1 MLNFLEEIIKEHKK
15 IIFCFFAILPFFIAD
30 IVLRYS
36 LNPIVLNQFR
46 YNAIPVLFSVFWVM
60 LFVYFCWGILP
71 EKIGRIVYLVL
82 VNLFGAWFFANYL
95 CFKILSRFLWLED
108 IFLAGEAS
116 DYIASVFTY
125 INIKTII
132 CIIIYL
138 ASVIIAY
145 RMWEKPQF
153 NHRYIKYIPLDLCIL
168 GIICVQ
174 IFMNVSIKKDKEVGA
189 WEVWEKPT
197 LVYDKFQDSNKSL
210 GVAGFYQ
217 YTLKNFYRMVTKS
230 KLSLADEQTVIDYFE
245 NKNIKDNEMTGI
257 LKDKN
262 VIFVLMESMDDWI
275 INEKYTPTI
284 KYMMDNGINFKNH
297 YMPNVGMG
305 YTFNAEFAANTGYY
319 CPSSESSASIFTKN
333 AFPYSLGNI
342 LKNMGYRTAS
352 FHYNTKDFYNREAM
366 HKRFGYDKY
375 VSFMK
380 YLSIEK
386 CVQDTEAV
394 KSDELYDMMTK
405 TENGEKF
412 LDFII
417 TYSAHLPYNIEDN
430 KLKGAKENYSQ
441 LIDEN
446 ISEELNNLY
455 LLAHDTDEFF
465 KLLLKMLKEDGI
477 FEDTVIIGFT
487 DHYAYGVQDYELLK
501 EMTLNVGS
509 EIFERVPFFIY
520 SPGLEHKT
528 VEKVTS
534 AIDIM
539 PTIANLLGAED
550 RRYYVGN
557 DAFDASYNGIV
568 YFPDGKWYDGNILFE
583 PNSDTTYT
591 DEERQYIINT
601 NKYIDDIKSIS
612 DYVVSTNYFAR
623 HSR

>member
-1 MLNFLEEIIKEHKK
+1 MLSFFQEIVREHKK
-15 IIFCFFAILPFFIAD
+15 ILFWFFAIFPFLIAD
-30 IVLRYS
+30 VVLRYS
-36 LNPIVLNQFR
+36 LNPVMLNQLR
-46 YNAIPVLFSVFWVM
+46 YNAIPVLFSLFWII
-60 LFVYFCWGILP
+60 LLVYFCWGVLP
-71 EKIGRIVYLVL
+71 EKVGKIVYLVI

-95 CFKILSRFLWLED
+95 CFKMLSRFLWLED
-108 IFLAGEAS
+108 IFLASEAS
-116 DYIASVFTY
+116 DYITSALTY
-125 INIKTII
+125 INFKTVIGII
-132 CIIIYL
+132 VYL
-138 ASVIIAY
+138 LSVIIAY
-145 RMWEKPQF
+145 RMWERPEF
-153 NHRYIKYIPLDLCIL
+153 NNKYLRYIPLDICIL

-174 IFMNVSIKKDKEVGA
+174 VFMNINIKKDKAVGA

-210 GVAGFYQ
+210 SVAGFYQ

-230 KLSLADEQTVIDYFE
+230 KLSLTDEQTVIDYFE
-245 NKNIKDNEMTGI
+245 NKVIKDNEMTGI

-275 INEKYTPTI
+275 ISEKYTPTI
-284 KYMMDNGINFKNH
+284 KYMMDNGINFANH

-333 AFPYSLGNI
+333 AFPYSLGNV
-342 LKNMGYRTAS
+342 LKNLGYRTMS
-352 FHYNTKDFYNREAM
+352 FHYNSKDFYNRESM

-386 CVQDTEAV
+386 CIQDSESV

-430 KLKGAKENYSQ
+430 KLKGAKENYPW
-441 LIDEN
+441 LTDESMN
-446 ISEELNNLY
+446 EELNNLY

-465 KLLLKMLKEDGI
+465 RILLEKLKNDNLL
-477 FEDTVIIGFT
+477 EDTVIIGFT
-487 DHYAYGVQDYELLK
+487 DHYAYGIQDTEVLK
-501 EMTLNVGS
+501 EMTINNGS
-509 EIFERVPFFIY
+509 EIFEKVPFFIY
-520 SPGLEHKT
+520 SPEIEATK

-534 AIDIM
+534 SIDIM
-539 PTIANLLGAED
+539 PTLANLFGIED

-557 DAFDASYNGIV
+557 DAFNEEYDGLV
-568 YFPDGKWYDGNILFE
+568 YFPDGKWYDGNILFNPE
-583 PNSDTTYT
+583 GNYEYT
-591 DEERQYIINT
+591 DEEKQYIITVNQGLE
-601 NKYIDDIKSIS
+601 NIKSIN
-612 DYVVSTNYFAR
+612 DYVISTNYFAR
-623 HSR
+623 HLK

>member
-1 MLNFLEEIIKEHKK
+1 MLSFFQEIIREHKK
-15 IIFCFFAILPFFIAD
+15 ILFCFFAIFPFLIAD
-30 IVLRYS
+30 VVLRYS
-36 LNPIVLNQFR
+36 LNPVMLNQLR
-46 YNAIPVLFSVFWVM
+46 YNAIPVLFSLFWII
-60 LFVYFCWGILP
+60 LLVYFCWGVLP
-71 EKIGRIVYLVL
+71 EKVGKIVYLVI

-95 CFKILSRFLWLED
+95 CFKMLSRFLWLED
-108 IFLAGEAS
+108 IFLASEAS
-116 DYIASVFTY
+116 DYITSALTY
-125 INIKTII
+125 INFKTVIGII
-132 CIIIYL
+132 VYL
-138 ASVIIAY
+138 LSVIIAY
-145 RMWEKPQF
+145 RMWERPEF
-153 NHRYIKYIPLDLCIL
+153 NNKYLRYIPLDICIL

-174 IFMNVSIKKDKEVGA
+174 VFMNINIKKDKAVGA

-210 GVAGFYQ
+210 SVAGFYQ

-230 KLSLADEQTVIDYFE
+230 KLSLTDEQTVIDYFE
-245 NKNIKDNEMTGI
+245 NKVIKDNEMTGI

-275 INEKYTPTI
+275 ISEKYTPTI
-284 KYMMDNGINFKNH
+284 KYMMDNGINFANH

-333 AFPYSLGNI
+333 AFPYSLGNV
-342 LKNMGYRTAS
+342 LKNLGYRTMS
-352 FHYNTKDFYNREAM
+352 FHYNSKDFYNRESM

-386 CVQDTEAV
+386 CIQDSESV

-417 TYSAHLPYNIEDN
+417 TYSAHFPYNIEDN
-430 KLKGAKENYSQ
+430 KLKGAKENYPW
-441 LIDEN
+441 LIDESMN
-446 ISEELNNLY
+446 EELNNLY

-465 KLLLKMLKEDGI
+465 RILLEKLKNDNLL
-477 FEDTVIIGFT
+477 EDTVIIGFT
-487 DHYAYGVQDYELLK
+487 DHYAYGIQDTEVLK
-501 EMTLNVGS
+501 EMTINNGS
-509 EIFERVPFFIY
+509 EIFEKVPFFIY
-520 SPGLEHKT
+520 SPEIEATK

-534 AIDIM
+534 SIDIM
-539 PTIANLLGAED
+539 PTLANLFGIED

-557 DAFDASYNGIV
+557 DAFNEEYDGLV
-568 YFPDGKWYDGNILFE
+568 YFPDGKWYDGNILFNPE
-583 PNSDTTYT
+583 GNYEYT
-591 DEERQYIINT
+591 DEEKQYIITVNQGLE
-601 NKYIDDIKSIS
+601 NIKSIN
-612 DYVVSTNYFAR
+612 DYVISTNYFAR
-623 HSR
+623 HSK

>member
-1 MLNFLEEIIKEHKK
+1 MLSFFQEIIREHKK
-15 IIFCFFAILPFFIAD
+15 IIFWFFAIFPLLIAD
-30 IVLRYS
+30 VVLRYS
-36 LNPIVLNQFR
+36 LNPVMLNQLR
-46 YNAIPVLFSVFWVM
+46 YNAIPVLFSVFWII

-71 EKIGRIVYLVL
+71 EKVGKITYLVI
-82 VNLFGAWFFANYL
+82 VNLFGIWFFANYL

-108 IFLAGEAS
+108 IFLASEAS
-116 DYIASVFTY
+116 DYITSALTY
-125 INIKTII
+125 VNYRTIVG
-132 CIIIYL
+132 IIVYL

-145 RMWEKPQF
+145 RMWEKPKF
-153 NHRYIKYIPLDLCIL
+153 NKKYLRYVPLGICIL

-174 IFMNVSIKKDKEVGA
+174 VFMNINIKKDKAVGA

-197 LVYDKFQDSNKSL
+197 LVYDKFEDSNKSL
-210 GVAGFYQ
+210 SVAGFYQ
-217 YTLKNFYRMVTKS
+217 YTLKNFYRMITKS
-230 KLSLADEQTVIDYFE
+230 KISLTDEQTVMDYFE
-245 NKNIKDNEMTGI
+245 NKEVKDNEMTGV

-275 INEKYTPTI
+275 ISEKYTPTI
-284 KYMMDNGINFKNH
+284 KYMMDNGINFVNH

-319 CPSSESSASIFTKN
+319 CPSAESSASIFTKN
-333 AFPYSLGNI
+333 AFPYSIGNV
-342 LKNMGYRTAS
+342 LKNLGYRTMS
-352 FHYNTKDFYNREAM
+352 FHYNSKDFYNRESM
-366 HKRFGYDKY
+366 HKRFGYDEY

-386 CVQDTEAV
+386 CIQDSESV

-430 KLKGAKENYSQ
+430 KLIGAKENYSN
-441 LIDEN
+441 LVDE
-446 ISEELNNLY
+446 SMDEELNNLY

-465 KLLLKMLKEDGI
+465 RILLERLKADNLL
-477 FEDTVIIGFT
+477 EDTVIIGFT
-487 DHYAYGVQDYELLK
+487 DHYAYGLQNYDLLEEL
-501 EMTLNVGS
+501 TVNNGT
-509 EIFERVPFFIY
+509 EIFEKVPFFVY
-520 SPGLEHKT
+520 SPGIEATK

-534 AIDIM
+534 SIDIM
-539 PTIANLLGAED
+539 PTIANLLGIEE

-557 DAFDASYNGIV
+557 DAFSEEYDGLV

-583 PNSDTTYT
+583 PDNQNEYT
-591 DEERQYIINT
+591 EDEKEYIISVNQ
-601 NKYIDDIKSIS
+601 NIENIRNIS
-612 DYVVSTNYFAR
+612 DYVISTNYFAR
-623 HSR
+623 HSK

>member
-1 MLNFLEEIIKEHKK
+1 MI
-15 IIFCFFAILPFFIAD
+15 
-30 IVLRYS
+30 
-36 LNPIVLNQFR
+36 
-46 YNAIPVLFSVFWVM
+46 
-60 LFVYFCWGILP
+60 
-71 EKIGRIVYLVL
+71 
-82 VNLFGAWFFANYL
+82 
-95 CFKILSRFLWLED
+95 
-108 IFLAGEAS
+108 
-116 DYIASVFTY
+116 
-125 INIKTII
+125 
-132 CIIIYL
+132 
-138 ASVIIAY
+138 
-145 RMWEKPQF
+145 
-153 NHRYIKYIPLDLCIL
+153 
-168 GIICVQ
+168 
-174 IFMNVSIKKDKEVGA
+174 
-189 WEVWEKPT
+189 
-197 LVYDKFQDSNKSL
+197 
-210 GVAGFYQ
+210 
-217 YTLKNFYRMVTKS
+217 TKS
-230 KLSLADEQTVIDYFE
+230 KLSLTDEQTVIDYFE
-245 NKNIKDNEMTGI
+245 NKNIQDNEMTGI

-275 INEKYTPTI
+275 ISEKYTPTI

-319 CPSSESSASIFTKN
+319 CPSSESSASIFIKN

-405 TENGEKF
+405 TENGERF

-465 KLLLKMLKEDGI
+465 KVLLKRLKEDGI
-477 FEDTVIIGFT
+477 LEDTVIIGFT

-501 EMTLNVGS
+501 EMTLNAGS

-583 PNSDTTYT
+583 PNSGTTYT

>member
-1 MLNFLEEIIKEHKK
+1 MLSFFQEIIREHKK
-15 IIFCFFAILPFFIAD
+15 ILFCFFAIFPFLIAD
-30 IVLRYS
+30 VVLRYS
-36 LNPIVLNQFR
+36 LNPVMLNQLR
-46 YNAIPVLFSVFWVM
+46 YNAIPVLFSLFWII
-60 LFVYFCWGILP
+60 LLVYFCWGILP
-71 EKIGRIVYLVL
+71 EKVGKIVYLVI

-95 CFKILSRFLWLED
+95 CFKMLSRFLWLED
-108 IFLAGEAS
+108 IFLASEAS
-116 DYIASVFTY
+116 DYITSALTY
-125 INIKTII
+125 INFKTVIGII
-132 CIIIYL
+132 VYL
-138 ASVIIAY
+138 LSVIIAY
-145 RMWEKPQF
+145 RMWERPKF
-153 NHRYIKYIPLDLCIL
+153 NNKYLRYIPLDICIL

-174 IFMNVSIKKDKEVGA
+174 VFMNINIKKDKAVGA

-210 GVAGFYQ
+210 SVAGFYQ

-230 KLSLADEQTVIDYFE
+230 KLSLTDEQTVIDYFE
-245 NKNIKDNEMTGI
+245 NKVIKDNEMTGI

-275 INEKYTPTI
+275 ISEKYTPTI
-284 KYMMDNGINFKNH
+284 KYMMDNGINFVNH

-333 AFPYSLGNI
+333 AFPYSLGNV
-342 LKNMGYRTAS
+342 LKNLGYRTMS
-352 FHYNTKDFYNREAM
+352 FHYNSKDFYNRESM

-386 CVQDTEAV
+386 CIQDSESV

-405 TENGEKF
+405 TENREKF

-430 KLKGAKENYSQ
+430 KLKGAKENYPW
-441 LIDEN
+441 LIDESMN
-446 ISEELNNLY
+446 EKLNNLY

-465 KLLLKMLKEDGI
+465 RILLEKLKNDNLL
-477 FEDTVIIGFT
+477 EDTVIIGFT
-487 DHYAYGVQDYELLK
+487 DHYAYGIQDSEVLK
-501 EMTLNVGS
+501 EMTINNGS
-509 EIFERVPFFIY
+509 EIFEKVPFFIY
-520 SPGLEHKT
+520 SPEIEATK

-534 AIDIM
+534 SIDIM
-539 PTIANLLGAED
+539 PTLANLFGIED

-557 DAFDASYNGIV
+557 DAFNEEYDGLV
-568 YFPDGKWYDGNILFE
+568 YFPDGKWYDGNILFDPKE
-583 PNSDTTYT
+583 NYEYT
-591 DEERQYIINT
+591 DEEKQYIIAVNQGLE
-601 NKYIDDIKSIS
+601 NIKSIN
-612 DYVVSTNYFAR
+612 DYVISTNYFAR
-623 HSR
+623 HSK

>member
-1 MLNFLEEIIKEHKK
+1 MLSFFQEIIREHKK
-15 IIFCFFAILPFFIAD
+15 ILFCFFAIFPFLIAD
-30 IVLRYS
+30 VVLRYS
-36 LNPIVLNQFR
+36 LNPVMLNQLR
-46 YNAIPVLFSVFWVM
+46 YNAIPVLFSLFWII
-60 LFVYFCWGILP
+60 LLVYFCWGVLP
-71 EKIGRIVYLVL
+71 EKVGKIVYLVI

-95 CFKILSRFLWLED
+95 CFKMLSRFLWLED
-108 IFLAGEAS
+108 IFLASEAS
-116 DYIASVFTY
+116 DYITSALTY
-125 INIKTII
+125 INFKTVIGII
-132 CIIIYL
+132 VYL
-138 ASVIIAY
+138 LSVIIAY
-145 RMWEKPQF
+145 RMWERPEF
-153 NHRYIKYIPLDLCIL
+153 NNKYLRYIPLDICIL

-174 IFMNVSIKKDKEVGA
+174 VFMNVNIKKDKAVGA

-210 GVAGFYQ
+210 SVAGFYQ

-230 KLSLADEQTVIDYFE
+230 KLSLTDEQTVIDYFE
-245 NKNIKDNEMTGI
+245 NKVIKDNEMTGI

-275 INEKYTPTI
+275 ISEKYTPTI
-284 KYMMDNGINFKNH
+284 KYMMDNGINFANH

-333 AFPYSLGNI
+333 AFPYSLGNV
-342 LKNMGYRTAS
+342 LKNLGYRTMS
-352 FHYNTKDFYNREAM
+352 FHYNSKDFYNRESM

-386 CVQDTEAV
+386 CIQDSESV

-430 KLKGAKENYSQ
+430 KLKGAKENYPW
-441 LIDEN
+441 LIDESMN
-446 ISEELNNLY
+446 EELNNLY

-465 KLLLKMLKEDGI
+465 RILLEKLKNDNLL
-477 FEDTVIIGFT
+477 EDTVIIGFT
-487 DHYAYGVQDYELLK
+487 DHYAYGIQDTEVLK
-501 EMTLNVGS
+501 EMTINNGS
-509 EIFERVPFFIY
+509 EIFEKVPFFIY
-520 SPGLEHKT
+520 SPEIEATK

-534 AIDIM
+534 SIDIM
-539 PTIANLLGAED
+539 PTLANLFGIED
-550 RRYYVGN
+550 RQYYVGN
-557 DAFDASYNGIV
+557 DAFNEEYDGLV
-568 YFPDGKWYDGNILFE
+568 YFPDGKWYDGNILFNPE
-583 PNSDTTYT
+583 GNYEYT
-591 DEERQYIINT
+591 DEEKQYIITVNQGLE
-601 NKYIDDIKSIS
+601 NIKSIN
-612 DYVVSTNYFAR
+612 DYVISTNYFAR
-623 HSR
+623 HLK

>member
-1 MLNFLEEIIKEHKK
+1 MLNFFQEIIREHKK
-15 IIFCFFAILPFFIAD
+15 ILFWFFAIFPFLIAD
-30 IVLRYS
+30 VVLRYS
-36 LNPIVLNQFR
+36 LNPVMLNQLR
-46 YNAIPVLFSVFWVM
+46 YNAIPVLFSLFWII
-60 LFVYFCWGILP
+60 LLVYFCWGVLP
-71 EKIGRIVYLVL
+71 EKVGKIVYLVI

-95 CFKILSRFLWLED
+95 CFKMLSRFLWLED
-108 IFLAGEAS
+108 IFLASEAS
-116 DYIASVFTY
+116 DYITSALTY
-125 INIKTII
+125 INFKTVIGII
-132 CIIIYL
+132 VYL
-138 ASVIIAY
+138 LSVIIAY
-145 RMWEKPQF
+145 RMWERPEF
-153 NHRYIKYIPLDLCIL
+153 NNKYLRYIPLDICIL

-174 IFMNVSIKKDKEVGA
+174 VFMNVNIKKDKAVGA

-210 GVAGFYQ
+210 SVAGFYQ

-230 KLSLADEQTVIDYFE
+230 KLSLTDEQTVIDYFE
-245 NKNIKDNEMTGI
+245 NKVIKDNEMTGI

-275 INEKYTPTI
+275 ISEKYTPTI
-284 KYMMDNGINFKNH
+284 KYMMDNGINFANH

-333 AFPYSLGNI
+333 AFPYSLGNV
-342 LKNMGYRTAS
+342 LKNLGYRTMS
-352 FHYNTKDFYNREAM
+352 FHYNSKDFYNRESM

-386 CVQDTEAV
+386 CIQDSESV

-430 KLKGAKENYSQ
+430 KLKGAKENYPW
-441 LIDEN
+441 LIDESMN
-446 ISEELNNLY
+446 EELNNLY

-465 KLLLKMLKEDGI
+465 RILLEKLKNDNLL
-477 FEDTVIIGFT
+477 EDTVIIGFT
-487 DHYAYGVQDYELLK
+487 DHYAYGIQDTEVLK
-501 EMTLNVGS
+501 EMTINNGS
-509 EIFERVPFFIY
+509 EIFEKVPFFIY
-520 SPGLEHKT
+520 SPEIEATK

-534 AIDIM
+534 SIDIM
-539 PTIANLLGAED
+539 PTLANLFGIED
-550 RRYYVGN
+550 RQYYVGN
-557 DAFDASYNGIV
+557 DAFNEEYDGLV
-568 YFPDGKWYDGNILFE
+568 YFPDGKWYDGNILFDPE
-583 PNSDTTYT
+583 ENYEYT
-591 DEERQYIINT
+591 DEEKQYIITVNQGLE
-601 NKYIDDIKSIS
+601 NIKSIN
-612 DYVVSTNYFAR
+612 DYVISTNYFAR
-623 HSR
+623 HLK

>member
-1 MLNFLEEIIKEHKK
+1 MLSFFQEIIREHKK
-15 IIFCFFAILPFFIAD
+15 ILFCFFAIFPFLIAD
-30 IVLRYS
+30 VVLRYS
-36 LNPIVLNQFR
+36 LNPVMLNQLR
-46 YNAIPVLFSVFWVM
+46 YNAIPVLFSVFWII

-71 EKIGRIVYLVL
+71 EKVGKITYLVI
-82 VNLFGAWFFANYL
+82 VNLFGIWFFANYL

-108 IFLAGEAS
+108 IFLASEAS
-116 DYIASVFTY
+116 DYITSALTY
-125 INIKTII
+125 INCRTIVG
-132 CIIIYL
+132 IIVYL

-145 RMWEKPQF
+145 RMWKKPKF
-153 NHRYIKYIPLDLCIL
+153 NTKYLRYVPLGICIL

-174 IFMNVSIKKDKEVGA
+174 VFMNINIKKDKAVGA

-197 LVYDKFQDSNKSL
+197 LVYDKFEDSNKSL
-210 GVAGFYQ
+210 SVAGFYQ
-217 YTLKNFYRMVTKS
+217 YTLKNFYRMITKS
-230 KLSLADEQTVIDYFE
+230 KISLTDEQTVIDYFE
-245 NKNIKDNEMTGI
+245 NKEVKDNEMTGV

-275 INEKYTPTI
+275 ISEKYTPTI
-284 KYMMDNGINFKNH
+284 KYMMDNGINFVNH

-319 CPSSESSASIFTKN
+319 CPSAESSASIFTKN
-333 AFPYSLGNI
+333 AFPYSLGNV
-342 LKNMGYRTAS
+342 LKNLGYRTMS
-352 FHYNTKDFYNREAM
+352 FHYNSKDFYNRESM
-366 HKRFGYDKY
+366 HKRFGYDEY

-386 CVQDTEAV
+386 CIQDSESV

-430 KLKGAKENYSQ
+430 KLIGAKENYSN
-441 LIDEN
+441 LLDE
-446 ISEELNNLY
+446 SMDEELNNLY

-465 KLLLKMLKEDGI
+465 RILLERLKADNLLEA
-477 FEDTVIIGFT
+477 TVIIGFT
-487 DHYAYGVQDYELLK
+487 DHYAYGLQNYDLLEEL
-501 EMTLNVGS
+501 TLNNGT
-509 EIFERVPFFIY
+509 EIFEKVPFFVY
-520 SPGLEHKT
+520 SPGIEATK

-534 AIDIM
+534 SIDIM
-539 PTIANLLGAED
+539 PTIANLLGIEE

-557 DAFDASYNGIV
+557 DAFSEEYDGLV

-583 PNSDTTYT
+583 PDNQNEYT
-591 DEERQYIINT
+591 EDEKEYIISVNQ
-601 NKYIDDIKSIS
+601 NIENIRNIS
-612 DYVVSTNYFAR
+612 DYVISTNYFAR
-623 HSR
+623 HSK